1 MQSTCENASREL
13 KYYKGEVSRLEEE
26 IENRNQCEAKVQE
39 YVQTLIDKNS
49 DLEQKVKLNR

>member
-13 KYYKGEVSRLEEE
+13 KYYKGEVSRLGEE
-26 IENRNQCEAKVQE
+26 IENRNQCEAKVQQ

-49 DLEQKVKLNR
+49 DLEQKVKFNR